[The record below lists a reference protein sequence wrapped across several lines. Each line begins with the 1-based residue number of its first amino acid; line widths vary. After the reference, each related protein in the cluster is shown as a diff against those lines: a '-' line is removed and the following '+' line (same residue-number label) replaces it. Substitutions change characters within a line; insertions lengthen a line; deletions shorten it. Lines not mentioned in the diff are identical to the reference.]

1 MGARFY
7 LELYA
12 HRGWKNI
19 DRMCQN
25 QCSLITNFTHSQ
37 IWWFFIPIFYLVDD
51 NLRTSDVFRWFGLPQ
66 VRVVILKAIFLGKV
80 KVDKEKANI
89 TVHLGKGEVDQQYVI
104 CWVFKCGPVSE
115 ELLSLSLKVPAWWIM
130 MMIVIDMMTN
140 KNTTYF
146 FNSNVPF
153 QKLVQLREIEM
164 DNVAIIWRYENF
176 IRELAKYY
184 PNTG

>member
-7 LELYA
+7 LEPYA

-66 VRVVILKAIFLGKV
+66 VGVVILKAIFLGKV
-80 KVDKEKANI
+80 KVHKEKANI
-89 TVHLGKGEVDQQYVI
+89 TVHLGKGEVDQQYVGFLNADLFQKN
-104 CWVFKCGPVSE
+104 CWVCLRKCQPSGIWWWLLKIWWRMEIRSVSLIAMYHFKNWFE
-115 ELLSLSLKVPAWWIM
+115 
-130 MMIVIDMMTN
+130 
-140 KNTTYF
+140 
-146 FNSNVPF
+146 
-153 QKLVQLREIEM
+153 
-164 DNVAIIWRYENF
+164 
-176 IRELAKYY
+176 
-184 PNTG
+184 

>member
-25 QCSLITNFTHSQ
+25 QCSLITYFTHSQ

-66 VRVVILKAIFLGKV
+66 VGVVILKAIFLGKV
-80 KVDKEKANI
+80 KVHKEKANI
-89 TVHLGKGEVDQQYVI
+89 TVHLGKGKVDQQYVGFLNADLFQKN
-104 CWVFKCGPVSE
+104 CWVCLRKCQPSGLWWWLLKIRWRMEIRSVSLIAMYHFKNWFE
-115 ELLSLSLKVPAWWIM
+115 
-130 MMIVIDMMTN
+130 
-140 KNTTYF
+140 
-146 FNSNVPF
+146 
-153 QKLVQLREIEM
+153 
-164 DNVAIIWRYENF
+164 
-176 IRELAKYY
+176 
-184 PNTG
+184 